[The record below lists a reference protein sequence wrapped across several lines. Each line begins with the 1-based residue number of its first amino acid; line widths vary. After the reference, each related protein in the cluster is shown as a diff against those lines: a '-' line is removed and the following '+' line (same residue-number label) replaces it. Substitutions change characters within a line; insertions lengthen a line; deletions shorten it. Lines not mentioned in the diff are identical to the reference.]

1 MSGEQTEQISK
12 DQAAAAEQARK
23 EQIAEGKKAAESSE
37 AERRKKNIAEIAKLN
52 EKAREAKKQATEQE
66 ETTASLLER
75 FNLLKEWHL
84 NQQVN
89 NKVKNPAMESETEPA
104 LADELKP
111 DMSNLFARP
120 TVTDLQKMKWNAES
134 NKMATADDMAFI
146 EAEFQSLGVPKEN
159 LAKVMWTL
167 TRYCVGASSSQYL
180 DPKGEEKLC
189 GGVTRAALIASIKK
203 RSTLSVKCADFMRP
217 SCGITCWSTTFLQK
231 IGSPRATLSET
242 KFAAFDTF
250 DFVMN
255 PDPAIQP
262 LEGLI
267 RSPTKAEIIANETHK
282 RIALD
287 RNANNERFAN
297 LGSEITGGKFGCRVG
312 TKWRESKCDNG

>member
-180 DPKGEEKLC
+180 DPKGEEEKLC

-203 RSTLSVKCADFMRP
+203 RSTLRKVCRLYAPIVWNYMLVNNVPPEDWQSK
-217 SCGITCWSTTFLQK
+217 GYTE
-231 IGSPRATLSET
+231 ET

-255 PDPAIQP
+255 PAAIQP